1 MKTFKTIVFLS
12 FLFMSPIAFAQD
24 FDQYDNNTDGM
35 IDSDEFSETYQSE
48 LPDWDGDGD
57 GMLDDQEFNDLTFNR
72 IDADQ
77 DGYISEEDWNDRYEM
92 YGDFYESEDFN
103 QFDDDGD
110 KIIEPEE
117 YNKYME
123 ESEFM
128 ESMDSNM
135 DGFLD
140 EEELDESLFDDFDE
154 NDDDFLDEEEF
165 WEFQDLYDV
174 D

>member
-1 MKTFKTIVFLS
+1 MKTIKTIVFLS
-12 FLFMSPIAFAQD
+12 FMLISSTAIAQD
-24 FDQYDNNTDGM
+24 FDEFDSNTDGM
-35 IDSDEFSETYQSE
+35 IDSDEFSETYSSE

-72 IDADQ
+72 IDVDQ
-77 DGYISEEDWNDRYEM
+77 DGNISEEDWNDNYEM

-103 QFDDDGD
+103 QFDQDGD

-117 YNKYME
+117 YNDYME
-123 ESEFM
+123 ESGYM
-128 ESMDSNM
+128 ENIDSNM
-135 DGFLD
+135 DGVLD

-165 WEFQDLYDV
+165 WEFQDLYDQE
-174 D
+174 